1 MRSRPRRSEQD
12 RRVYR
17 STLLANPLHVAD
29 TVAVRNLSSIPPGLT
44 LTKAPESRSLKPNRA
59 TADCSAPAT
68 GEHARSQKLKIYG
81 CIEGTQRLW
90 WGPMWD
96 QANIKLTGGPHGIPR
111 TVVTKIQ
118 RDRLLR
124 AMAKTV
130 AEYGYQE
137 TTVRRLLGRAGLS
150 RRTYYELFEDKEAC
164 FLAAYDEAV
173 DHMLDLAVEAYAE
186 GESPEERIERALR
199 ALLQFCADEPDIARM
214 CIVEVLAAGPIAR
227 ARRAETM
234 ERLSNLMEGALNE
247 LRGDE
252 RLSKLAARGLIGG
265 VHELIYTPIDRGETE
280 SLPDLAEQ
288 IVSSQVAPLVL
299 LKT

>member
-1 MRSRPRRSEQD
+1 
-12 RRVYR
+12 
-17 STLLANPLHVAD
+17 
-29 TVAVRNLSSIPPGLT
+29 
-44 LTKAPESRSLKPNRA
+44 
-59 TADCSAPAT
+59 
-68 GEHARSQKLKIYG
+68 
-81 CIEGTQRLW
+81 
-90 WGPMWD
+90 MWD

-111 TVVTKIQ
+111 PVVTKIQ
-118 RDRLLR
+118 RDRLMR

-150 RRTYYELFEDKEAC
+150 RRTYYELFEDKEDC

-173 DHMLDLAVEAYAE
+173 EHVLGLAVDAYRQ
-186 GESPEERIERALR
+186 GETPEEKVERGLR
-199 ALLQFCADEPDIARM
+199 AFLQFCADEPDIARM

-234 ERLSNLMEGALNE
+234 ARLAEMLEGALNE

-252 RLSKLAARGLIGG
+252 RLSKLSARGLIGG

-280 SLPDLAEQ
+280 ALPDLAEQ
-288 IVSSQVAPLVL
+288 IVASQIKPLVL
-299 LKT
+299 LQV

>member
-1 MRSRPRRSEQD
+1 
-12 RRVYR
+12 
-17 STLLANPLHVAD
+17 
-29 TVAVRNLSSIPPGLT
+29 
-44 LTKAPESRSLKPNRA
+44 
-59 TADCSAPAT
+59 
-68 GEHARSQKLKIYG
+68 
-81 CIEGTQRLW
+81 
-90 WGPMWD
+90 MWD

-111 TVVTKIQ
+111 TVVTQIQ

-173 DHMLDLAVEAYAE
+173 EHMLGLAERAFGEA
-186 GESPEERIERALR
+186 ESPEDRIERALR
-199 ALLQFCADEPDIARM
+199 AFLQFCADEPDIARM
-214 CIVEVLAAGPIAR
+214 CIVEVLAAGPTAR

-234 ERLSNLMEGALNE
+234 ERLAGLLEGALEE
-247 LRGDE
+247 LRGDTQ
-252 RLSKLAARGLIGG
+252 LSKLAARGLIGG
-265 VHELIYTPIDRGETE
+265 VHELIYTPIDHGETAD
-280 SLPDLAEQ
+280 LPDLAEQ
-288 IVSSQVAPLVL
+288 IVSSQVAPLAL